1 MWTRTY
7 KWAFK
12 LEFFLTNYYFFKI
25 TIYFLKLV
33 HIFTCS
39 EIKIKLWLKTMIGG
53 ACFFLGLLRKLNSQR
68 KKIFQKDTFKTLL
81 TVITILY
88 FQSKNQDRKLH
99 FLKKY
104 KIFVFF
110 KGRLMKTVLN
120 RSCRIHDHK
129 AATLVIVV
137 GRHWGYRVSLYSTKN
152 WITKSFPSNWLGI
165 YPGPKKGTCRN

>member
-1 MWTRTY
+1 MMRCLLFSILSNLWCHDTIIAYVPMLSVHSAQCIALDIRWWIECIPALY
-7 KWAFK
+7 LLW
-12 LEFFLTNYYFFKI
+12 NWCWYF
-25 TIYFLKLV
+25 
-33 HIFTCS
+33 
-39 EIKIKLWLKTMIGG
+39 
-53 ACFFLGLLRKLNSQR
+53 Q
-68 KKIFQKDTFKTLL
+68 
-81 TVITILY
+81 TILY
-88 FQSKNQDRKLH
+88 FQSKNQGRKLH

-137 GRHWGYRVSLYSTKN
+137 SRHWGYRVSLYSTKN